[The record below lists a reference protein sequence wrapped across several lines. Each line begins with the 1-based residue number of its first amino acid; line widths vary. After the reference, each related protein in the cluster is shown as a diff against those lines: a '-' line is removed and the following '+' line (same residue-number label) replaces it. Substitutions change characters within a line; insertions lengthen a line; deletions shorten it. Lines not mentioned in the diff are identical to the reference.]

1 MVQFLIISKI
11 LEYLFSRFFNLSVF
25 ELLIKN
31 FDSTFTSHLY
41 FYYIL
46 PSLLLAFCFL
56 FPIYN
61 FLPASLVISS

>member
-41 FYYIL
+41 FYYIFFLHFYL
-46 PSLLLAFCFL
+46 PFAFYFL
-56 FPIYN
+56 YTTSY
-61 FLPASLVISS
+61 LKV